1 MIQFS
6 VRSSVPWLYLAFAA
20 SSLAVVF
27 PGSFSRWLLHN
38 RSYIGLCF
46 AAAMAWQL
54 LFILWMVMGYW
65 GYYAR
70 EVYVLE
76 DVVVQVPGYLFLFAM
91 TLTSFPR
98 WRSKLSARQWRM
110 LHKSGIYFLWATVWT
125 TYWYELYLLRRPP
138 VYRLRLLLRWSS
150 GLGVS
155 RRGVEQETLGAGGGL
170 ESTVRIPAALNGIA
184 GLRPTVGRYPN
195 LGIMPISHTRDTA
208 GPMARTVDDLVL
220 LDGIISEGPTSLE
233 PASLEGVRLGLPK
246 PFVDD
251 LDAETQAVFEEVVKK
266 LTEAGAVLVPLDL
279 GNVSELNAKAG
290 GAIALWE
297 TKRDLGAYLAAHG
310 SELTVEQLAA
320 EIASP
325 DVKAFFHNV
334 VLGKD
339 AISDDA
345 YAAAIGELRPRLQL
359 AYLAAFRNHRLT
371 AILFP
376 TTPLPAQPIQGSD
389 EEVTLNGEKVPTFAT
404 FIRNSDPGS
413 VAGLPG
419 LTIPA
424 DLTAS
429 GLPVGV
435 ELDGLPFTDRALL
448 SIGLALEQLLGPLP
462 RPGS

>member
-1 MIQFS
+1 MTSEALTRKLLARAEAARGLNAFISLDVEQAIAEARAADAATGS
-6 VRSSVPWLYLAFAA
+6 KGPLHGVPIVVKDNINSASLPTTGGTPSLRDFRPAENAPVLQKLLDAGAILLGKTNLHELAFGITSNNAGYGAVGNAYDPSRFAGGSNGGTGAA
-20 SSLAVVF
+20 
-27 PGSFSRWLLHN
+27 
-38 RSYIGLCF
+38 IG
-46 AAAMAWQL
+46 A
-54 LFILWMVMGYW
+54 
-65 GYYAR
+65 
-70 EVYVLE
+70 
-76 DVVVQVPGYLFLFAM
+76 
-91 TLTSFPR
+91 
-98 WRSKLSARQWRM
+98 
-110 LHKSGIYFLWATVWT
+110 GIA
-125 TYWYELYLLRRPP
+125 PA
-138 VYRLRLLLRWSS
+138 
-150 GLGVS
+150 GLG
-155 RRGVEQETLGAGGGL
+155 TDTGG
-170 ESTVRIPAALNGIA
+170 SVRIPAALNGIA

-220 LDGIISEGPTSLE
+220 LDGIISDGPASLK
-233 PASLEGVRLGLPK
+233 PTSLEGVRLGLPK

-251 LDAETQAVFEEVVKK
+251 LDAETRFSKRWSKSSRQPG
-266 LTEAGAVLVPLDL
+266 LLVPLDL

-290 GAIALWE
+290 GAIAIWE
-297 TKRDLGAYLAAHG
+297 IKRDLGALAAHG
-310 SELTVEQLAA
+310 SELTVESSA

-325 DVKAFFHNV
+325 DVKAIFDNI

-359 AYLAAFRNHRLT
+359 AYLTAFRNHRLT

-424 DLTAS
+424 GLTAS

-462 RPGS
+462 RPGSQGSRQEQSPILAER

>member
-1 MIQFS
+1 MTSEALTRKLLARAEAARGLNAFISLDVEQAIAEARAADAATGS
-6 VRSSVPWLYLAFAA
+6 KGPLHGVPIVVKDNINSASLPTTGGTPSLRDFRPAENAPVLQKLLDAGAILLGKTNLHELAFGITSNNAGYGAVGNAYDPSRFAGGSNGGTGAA
-20 SSLAVVF
+20 
-27 PGSFSRWLLHN
+27 
-38 RSYIGLCF
+38 IG
-46 AAAMAWQL
+46 A
-54 LFILWMVMGYW
+54 
-65 GYYAR
+65 
-70 EVYVLE
+70 
-76 DVVVQVPGYLFLFAM
+76 
-91 TLTSFPR
+91 
-98 WRSKLSARQWRM
+98 
-110 LHKSGIYFLWATVWT
+110 GIA
-125 TYWYELYLLRRPP
+125 PA
-138 VYRLRLLLRWSS
+138 
-150 GLGVS
+150 GLG
-155 RRGVEQETLGAGGGL
+155 TDTGG
-170 ESTVRIPAALNGIA
+170 SVRIPAALNGIA

-220 LDGIISEGPTSLE
+220 LDGIISDGPASLK
-233 PASLEGVRLGLPK
+233 PTSLEGVRLGLPK

-266 LTEAGAVLVPLDL
+266 LTAAGAVLVPLDL

-297 TKRDLGAYLAAHG
+297 IKRDLGAYLAAHG

-325 DVKAFFHNV
+325 DVKAIFDNI

-424 DLTAS
+424 GLTAS

-462 RPGS
+462 RPGSQGSRQEQSPILAER

>member
-1 MIQFS
+1 M
-6 VRSSVPWLYLAFAA
+6 
-20 SSLAVVF
+20 
-27 PGSFSRWLLHN
+27 
-38 RSYIGLCF
+38 
-46 AAAMAWQL
+46 
-54 LFILWMVMGYW
+54 
-65 GYYAR
+65 
-70 EVYVLE
+70 
-76 DVVVQVPGYLFLFAM
+76 
-91 TLTSFPR
+91 
-98 WRSKLSARQWRM
+98 
-110 LHKSGIYFLWATVWT
+110 
-125 TYWYELYLLRRPP
+125 
-138 VYRLRLLLRWSS
+138 
-150 GLGVS
+150 
-155 RRGVEQETLGAGGGL
+155 EQETLGAGGGL

-424 DLTAS
+424 GLTAS

>member
-1 MIQFS
+1 
-6 VRSSVPWLYLAFAA
+6 
-20 SSLAVVF
+20 
-27 PGSFSRWLLHN
+27 
-38 RSYIGLCF
+38 
-46 AAAMAWQL
+46 
-54 LFILWMVMGYW
+54 
-65 GYYAR
+65 
-70 EVYVLE
+70 
-76 DVVVQVPGYLFLFAM
+76 
-91 TLTSFPR
+91 
-98 WRSKLSARQWRM
+98 
-110 LHKSGIYFLWATVWT
+110 
-125 TYWYELYLLRRPP
+125 
-138 VYRLRLLLRWSS
+138 
-150 GLGVS
+150 
-155 RRGVEQETLGAGGGL
+155 
-170 ESTVRIPAALNGIA
+170 
-184 GLRPTVGRYPN
+184 
-195 LGIMPISHTRDTA
+195 
-208 GPMARTVDDLVL
+208 MARTVDDLVL

-424 DLTAS
+424 GLTAS